1 MSPGVERSAKMALGA
16 VLVAAFAPM
25 LGVLVALL
33 NPLPDRTQT
42 LSIEVSGAE
51 GQAYEITY
59 ENSEASYTE
68 KSTVPDEYT
77 IPITT
82 GSYSDDYVRASVQNL
97 GPDGRPMR
105 RGLNKQ
111 ITVNLRLVAEDGTVL
126 AEDCTSCSRYSYVFY
141 RGEDL

>member
-1 MSPGVERSAKMALGA
+1 MSQGVERGAKMALGA
-16 VLVAAFAPM
+16 VLVAVFAPM
-25 LGVLVALL
+25 LGVLVAALD
-33 NPLPDRTQT
+33 PLPDRTQT
-42 LSIEVSGAE
+42 LTIEVSGAE

-68 KSTVPDEYT
+68 QSTVPDEHT

-82 GSYSDDYVRASVQNL
+82 GSYSDDYVRASIENL
-97 GPDGRPMR
+97 GPDGRPMP
-105 RGLNKQ
+105 GLNKR

-126 AEDCTSCSRYSYVFY
+126 AEDCTSCSRFSYVFY

>member
-1 MSPGVERSAKMALGA
+1 MSQGVERGAKTALGA
-16 VLVAAFAPM
+16 VLVAVFAPM
-25 LGVLVALL
+25 LGVLVAALD
-33 NPLPDRTQT
+33 PLPDRTQT
-42 LSIEVSGAE
+42 LTIEVSGAE
-51 GQAYEITY
+51 GQAYEVTY

-68 KSTVPDEYT
+68 QSTVPDEHT
-77 IPITT
+77 ISITT

-105 RGLNKQ
+105 GLNRR

-126 AEDCTSCSRYSYVFY
+126 AEDCTSCSRFSYVFY